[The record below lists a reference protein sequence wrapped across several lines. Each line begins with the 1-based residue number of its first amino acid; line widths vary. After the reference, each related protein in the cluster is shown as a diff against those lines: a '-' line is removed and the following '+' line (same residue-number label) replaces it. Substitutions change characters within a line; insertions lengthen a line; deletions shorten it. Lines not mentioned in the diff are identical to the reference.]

1 MKINEYTLRQLTLS
15 VSNDLERFSER
26 MKSRIC
32 LVKMDKTVQCITS
45 RKTSVQHLERKR
57 DRDDVT
63 IIDMHIFTH
72 LN

>member
-32 LVKMDKTVQCITS
+32 LVKMDKTVQCMD
-45 RKTSVQHLERKR
+45 K
-57 DRDDVT
+57 
-63 IIDMHIFTH
+63 
-72 LN
+72 